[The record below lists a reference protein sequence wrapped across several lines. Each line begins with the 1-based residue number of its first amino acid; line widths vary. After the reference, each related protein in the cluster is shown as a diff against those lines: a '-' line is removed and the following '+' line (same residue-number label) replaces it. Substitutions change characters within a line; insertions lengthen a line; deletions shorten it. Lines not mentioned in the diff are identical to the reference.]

1 MQSLF
6 SLDSPIMRAMSR
18 LADLVGLNL
27 LFLLTS
33 IPIFTTST
41 FMRLEVTM
49 QSLFSLDSPIMRAM
63 SRLADL
69 VGLNLLF
76 LLTSIPIFTIGP
88 GLALEVTMQSLFS
101 LDSPIMRAMS
111 RLADLVGLN
120 LLFLLTSIPI
130 FTIGPGLAAMYTVV
144 FRMGTSREH
153 GVVKPYFR
161 AFAANFRQGTVLWL
175 LVLVAVIGTLVDI
188 NVLLGLAGALRNL
201 YLLACGIC
209 ICWPWP
215 CWCWW

>member
-1 MQSLF
+1 
-6 SLDSPIMRAMSR
+6 
-18 LADLVGLNL
+18 
-27 LFLLTS
+27 
-33 IPIFTTST
+33 
-41 FMRLEVTM
+41 
-49 QSLFSLDSPIMRAM
+49 
-63 SRLADL
+63 
-69 VGLNLLF
+69 
-76 LLTSIPIFTIGP
+76 
-88 GLALEVTMQSLFS
+88 MQSLFS

-144 FRMGTSREH
+144 FRMGTSRER
-153 GVVKPYFR
+153 GIVKPYFR

-201 YLLACGIC
+201 YLLAVALLVLVVMMAGFFFPLISQFQAGLLTT
-209 ICWPWP
+209 IKNALALSIGYLPRALAIAAVNVLPFFLLLFNPYLFLRVGFVWFFLYFAGAAKVNAMLLQKVFRPYWPQEDAQQAV
-215 CWCWW
+215 